1 MRRRNETFRLTFP
14 ALMAALSLA
23 LLYVSAVL
31 PTGHWGVAAAAG
43 LFPAAAVC
51 TVGLWGGV
59 GCYAAVA
66 VLGLLL
72 VPDRLV
78 ALLYALFF
86 GLYPVVKSPMEQIK
100 NRWLSLSVKIV
111 YFNAVLTLFYLV
123 FSRLFLPALPQI
135 VEGRGWL
142 LYLAGNVIFLV
153 YDFGLTKLIAF
164 YQARIGKA
172 ISHNT

>member
-1 MRRRNETFRLTFP
+1 MRQRNKTFRLTFP
-14 ALMAALSLA
+14 ALMAGVSLA
-23 LLYVSAVL
+23 LLYLSAIL

-59 GCYAAVA
+59 GCYAAA
-66 VLGLLL
+66 ALLGLLL
-72 VPDRLV
+72 VPNRLI

-100 NRWLSLSVKIV
+100 SRWLSLAVKLV
-111 YFNAVLTLFYLV
+111 FFNVVLTLFYLA
-123 FSRLFLPALPQI
+123 FSQLFLPALPQI

-153 YDFGLTKLIAF
+153 YDFGLTKLISF
-164 YQARIGKA
+164 YQARIGKT
-172 ISHNT
+172 ISQNT

>member
-1 MRRRNETFRLTFP
+1 MRTRDKTFRLTFS

-23 LLYVSAVL
+23 LLCLSAIL

-59 GCYAAVA
+59 GCYVAVA
-66 VLGLLL
+66 LLGLLL
-72 VPDRLV
+72 VPDRLI

-86 GLYPVVKSPMEQIK
+86 GLYPVIKSPMERIK
-100 NRWLSLSVKIV
+100 NRLLSLAVKLV
-111 YFNAVLTLFYLV
+111 FFNVILTLFDLA
-123 FSRLFLPALPQI
+123 FSQLFLPALPQI
-135 VEGRGWL
+135 VEGKVWL

-153 YDFGLTKLIAF
+153 YDLGLTKLIAF
-164 YQARIGKA
+164 YQTRIDKT
-172 ISHNT
+172 ISHDP